1 MPGGSLAL
9 KLQNWRRMIDQT
21 RPLLSEIAVL
31 AAHHAVLETAIAEV
45 QELDDKAVHLRGQR
59 KELNRMRRE
68 AEARAGEARAR
79 VAGTLVQHFG
89 PKSERLVGYGVG
101 PRPREVQRQSKAEK
115 ELEAMKAQAA
125 AGEPSA
131 PHETQKQ

>member
-21 RPLLSEIAVL
+21 RPLLPEIAIL
-31 AAHHAVLETAIAEV
+31 AAHHTALEAAIAEV
-45 QELDDKAVHLRGQR
+45 QELDDKSLHLRGQR

-79 VAGTLVQHFG
+79 VAGALVQHFG
-89 PKSERLVGYGVG
+89 PKSERLLGYGVG

-125 AGEPSA
+125 SGEPSA
-131 PHETQKQ
+131 PHAEQKP